1 MNPLQLSQDR
11 LEHLRHLEAHLCEQ
25 IRGQDYVI
33 SRVVPVLHR
42 GELGLSTPGRPRG
55 SFLFL
60 GPTGVGKT
68 ELTLAFTRYLFG
80 NEKLFRFD
88 MSEYQTQESL
98 GLLLGGK
105 LGEIGLL
112 GLAVAK
118 SSTGT
123 LLFDEIEK
131 AHPRVLD
138 VFLQILDAARV
149 TMANGET
156 LDLSGFYI
164 VFTSNLGGADILN
177 LQHSSFATMERHVL
191 ARAQQSLRPELFARI
206 TEKLVFD
213 RLSYDVQLD
222 IAKLHIDR
230 EFAFLRGKGFNVTAD
245 KSIISFIMQRGF
257 HPRLGAR
264 PLRDA
269 IEKHL
274 RGAIADA
281 TLAEVGTTLAEF
293 VVCGNELLVRP
304 LLDT

>member
-1 MNPLQLSQDR
+1 MNPLQLSQGR

-33 SRVVPVLHR
+33 LRVVPVIHR

-80 NEKLFRFD
+80 TEKLFRFD

-105 LGEIGLL
+105 LGEVGLL

-118 SSTGT
+118 SSIGT

-138 VFLQILDAARV
+138 VFLQVLDAARV
-149 TMANGET
+149 TMANGEP

-177 LQHSSFATMERHVL
+177 LQHSAFATMERHVL

-222 IAKLHIDR
+222 VAKLHIER
-230 EFAFLRGKGFNVTAD
+230 ELAFLRAKDFNVTAD
-245 KSIISFIMQRGF
+245 KSVISFVMQRGF

-264 PLRDA
+264 PLRDT
-269 IEKHL
+269 IEKHF
-274 RGAIADA
+274 RGAIAEA
-281 TLAEVGTTLAEF
+281 TLAEVGTSTVEF
-293 VVCGNELLVRP
+293 VICGNELVVRP
-304 LLDT
+304 ASGA

>member
-1 MNPLQLSQDR
+1 MNPLAVSPDR
-11 LEHLRHLEAHLCEQ
+11 LEHLRHLEAHLCER

-42 GELGLSTPGRPRG
+42 GELGLSTPSRPRG

-68 ELTLAFTRYLFG
+68 ELTIAFTRYLKG
-80 NEKLFRFD
+80 DEKLFRFD
-88 MSEYQTQESL
+88 MSEYQTQDSL
-98 GLLLGGK
+98 GLLVGGK
-105 LGEIGLL
+105 LGEVGLL

-156 LDLSGFYI
+156 LDLSGFYV

-177 LQHSSFATMERHVL
+177 IQHSSFATMERHVL
-191 ARAQQSLRPELFARI
+191 TRAQQSLRPELFARI

-213 RLSYDVQLD
+213 RLSYDVQRE
-222 IAKLHIDR
+222 IAKLHVSR
-230 EFAFLRGKGFNVTAD
+230 ELAFLHGKGFNISAAD
-245 KSIISFIMQRGF
+245 SVITFVMQRGS

-274 RGAIADA
+274 RGAIAEA
-281 TLAEVGTTLAEF
+281 TLAEATTGRAEF
-293 VVCGNELLVRP
+293 AVCGNELLVRP
-304 LLDT
+304 LPEA

>member
-33 SRVVPVLHR
+33 SRLVPVLHR
-42 GELGLSTPGRPRG
+42 GELSLVTPARPRG

-68 ELTLAFTRYLFG
+68 ELTLTFTRYLFG
-80 NEKLFRFD
+80 DEKLFRFD

-105 LGEIGLL
+105 LGDVGQL
-112 GLAVAK
+112 GFVVAK
-118 SSTGT
+118 SLTGT

-177 LQHSSFATMERHVL
+177 LQHSSFATMERHLL
-191 ARAQQSLRPELFARI
+191 ARAQQFLRPELFARI

-213 RLSYDVQLD
+213 HLSYDVQLA
-222 IAKLHIDR
+222 IAKLHIER
-230 EFAFLRGKGFNVTAD
+230 ELAFLRGKGFNVIAD
-245 KSIISFIMQRGF
+245 KSIISFIIQRGF

-274 RGAIADA
+274 RGAIAEA

-293 VVCGNELLVRP
+293 VVCANELIVRP